1 MTAVLPG
8 VRYDGIQ
15 VNIVK
20 RHIAFE
26 NFEDEDYDPVL
37 LLDEYS
43 RQGEEQRQE
52 IESVAGWLM
61 SLQDV
66 RFLTPQIHSIF
77 ICMPHRSE

>member
-43 RQGEEQRQE
+43 RHGEEQRQD
-52 IESVAGWLM
+52 IESVVGWLM
-61 SLQDV
+61 SLKEV
-66 RFLTPQIHSIF
+66 RLILCLHV
-77 ICMPHRSE
+77 